1 MTVSL
6 WEAHQQTSKKR
17 AADVLKR
24 PACAKRPSC
33 AKEEESDVLKRP
45 ASKDEV
51 SDKEPDNEESDKES
65 ESDKDKDQGK
75 QLESEGQASTSAPQ
89 DRPLHR
95 LKITTASQPARSY
108 IQACKCDTPDA
119 SKAADHRYQLIV
131 EYKFTQEGARFK
143 QKAEKALQHMKDH
156 KMTWTQARD
165 IKTAL
170 PQ

>member
-33 AKEEESDVLKRP
+33 AKEEGSNVLKRP

-51 SDKEPDNEESDKES
+51 SDKESDNEESDKES
-65 ESDKDKDQGK
+65 ESESDKDKDQDQGK

-95 LKITTASQPARSY
+95 LKITNSLA
-108 IQACKCDTPDA
+108 ACA
-119 SKAADHRYQLIV
+119 IV
-131 EYKFTQEGARFK
+131 HTSMQMR
-143 QKAEKALQHMKDH
+143 HS
-156 KMTWTQARD
+156 
-165 IKTAL
+165 
-170 PQ
+170 